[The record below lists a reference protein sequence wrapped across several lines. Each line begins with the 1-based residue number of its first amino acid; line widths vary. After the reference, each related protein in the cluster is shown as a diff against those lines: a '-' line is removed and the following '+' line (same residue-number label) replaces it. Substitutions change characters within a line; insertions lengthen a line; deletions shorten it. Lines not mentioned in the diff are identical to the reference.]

1 MYSGPSLRSLGL
13 SLVLH
18 AAAVAALMNVP
29 VPVAAPPLVTADAS
43 RPTEIRI
50 AGRLYYVSQIQGSQT
65 TSQTNAPRA
74 APVAAAAG
82 RATAPKL
89 PFVPAPKLAVA
100 PRVAPLPATAAP
112 APLPEPEPVR
122 VQREQARAFIPPQ
135 LRPTPAAT
143 QTLIQPLA
151 PLDVTPPPTPLPN
164 FRITADVS
172 QMRRIPKPFLAPGR
186 VTPETPPHSPDVDT
200 PAPDLVPSIPAPPG
214 EPLTIFSLSD
224 HPIPFSDKVVV
235 PAGNIAQPPGPPAA
249 ETAAGGNGRAPGSS
263 GGTAGGASNGTAG
276 GSSQVVAGTGSPA
289 ASSSAGSSAG
299 SASGSSSTSSSANA
313 SVSARSGAP
322 ADAGGRGTVGSGS
335 GAALTGGVKAGDTIV
350 IVGGTGG
357 ASGSTP
363 GITPGTGVNPGTGT
377 GAAGAG
383 TGRANTPGSAIINR
397 SPQGNFDAVVVQ
409 AAPTDQY
416 PESRGLLSGRPI
428 YSVYFPVGTA
438 RDWTLFFCVPGEK
451 PEPGN
456 GAVINLGAMG
466 RPVKAPYPTKLVKPQ
481 ITLPS
486 WEKYVLVHGI
496 VNKDGHFE
504 NLRVVRSIKPET
516 DRSLLLSLSEWEF
529 RAANREGAPIA
540 VEFLLSIPARGL

>member
-1 MYSGPSLRSLGL
+1 VYTGPSLRSLGS

-18 AAAVAALMNVP
+18 VAVVAVLFNVP

-50 AGRLYYVSQIQGSQT
+50 AGRLYYVSQIQGSQAT
-65 TSQTNAPRA
+65 PRTNTPRA
-74 APVAAAAG
+74 APVAAATG
-82 RATAPKL
+82 RAAAPSL
-89 PFVPAPKLAVA
+89 PFVAAPKLAVA
-100 PRVAPLPATAAP
+100 PRAAPLPAAAAP
-112 APLPEPEPVR
+112 APLPEPAR
-122 VQREQARAFIPPQ
+122 ILRQQARAFIPPQ
-135 LRPTPAAT
+135 LRPNPAAT

-164 FRITADVS
+164 FRITVDVS
-172 QMRRIPKPFLAPGR
+172 QMRRIPKPFVAPGR
-186 VTPETPPHSPDVDT
+186 VTPATPPQSPDVET
-200 PAPDLVPSIPAPPG
+200 PAPELVPTIAAPPG

-235 PAGNIAQPPGPPAA
+235 PAGNIAQPPGPPVV
-249 ETAAGGNGRAPGSS
+249 TAASGTNGAPGGIS
-263 GGTAGGASNGTAG
+263 GGTAGGASGGTSG
-276 GSSQVVAGTGSPA
+276 GSSPAVTGAGSPA
-289 ASSSAGSSAG
+289 ATSPAGPSGGSSASSSAGSS
-299 SASGSSSTSSSANA
+299 TRSSANA
-313 SVSARSGAP
+313 RAGAA
-322 ADAGGRGTVGSGS
+322 ADGTGRGAVGA
-335 GAALTGGVKAGDTIV
+335 GAGTALTGGVKTGDTIV

-357 ASGSTP
+357 ISGSTP
-363 GITPGTGVNPGTGT
+363 GITPGAGTGT
-377 GAAGAG
+377 AGAG
-383 TGRANTPGSAIINR
+383 TGSGRTNTPGSVTVNR
-397 SPQGNFDAVVVQ
+397 PPQGNFDAVVVQ

-416 PESRGLLSGRPI
+416 PESRGLLTGRPI
-428 YSVYFPVGTA
+428 YSVYVPVGTA
-438 RDWTLFFCVPGEK
+438 REWTLFYCVPGEK

-456 GAVINLGAMG
+456 GAVINLGPLG
-466 RPVKAPYPTKLVKPQ
+466 RPVKAPYPTKLVRPQ

-496 VNKDGHFE
+496 VNKEGRFE